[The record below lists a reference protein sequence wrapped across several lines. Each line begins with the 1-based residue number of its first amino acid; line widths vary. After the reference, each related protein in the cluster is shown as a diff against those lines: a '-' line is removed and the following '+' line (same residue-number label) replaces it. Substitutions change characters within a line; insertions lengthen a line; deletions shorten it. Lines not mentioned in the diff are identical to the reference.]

1 MSVVTPELLPKGL
14 GLGGRGQ
21 WMAQQQGDVFCS
33 LHFFFFFFFFLKIFT
48 IFFRRGPRA
57 HASWRRRRD
66 PPPPP
71 GPTVRPARGALG
83 TVRPAPPH
91 PGLEAGRGGSSLHFL
106 LNHKI
111 VTGRISTLLIFI
123 FSTEPATVLST

>member
-33 LHFFFFFFFFLKIFT
+33 LHFFFFFFFFKDFYD
-48 IFFRRGPRA
+48 FFSPRTPCA
-57 HASWRRRRD
+57 RFVAKEAR
-66 PPPPP
+66 PP

-83 TVRPAPPH
+83 TVRPAPTH